1 MAGFVAQG
9 STFSFTP
16 AAGSSVVLAA
26 TRVAVEEPTAEYVN
40 MTSALSTAT
49 AALNLVP
56 TGDFLSLGAVS
67 VDFIC
72 SPGRTTLKDIIGR
85 SGTLSFTGSSF
96 NFSTKAI
103 AESGEIT
110 AGIGEVVSGRALFRI
125 TS

>member
-9 STFSFTP
+9 STFSFAP
-16 AAGSSVVLAA
+16 AAGSSVVLTA

-40 MTSALSTAT
+40 MTSALSTVT
-49 AALNLVP
+49 AAMNLVP
-56 TGDFLSLGAVS
+56 TGDWVSHGAVS

-72 SPGRTTLKDIIGR
+72 APSMTTLKGIIGK

-96 NFSTKAI
+96 TFSTKAI

-110 AGIGEVVSGRALFRI
+110 AGVGEVVSGRALFRI
-125 TS
+125 TT